1 VDRARG
7 GWWSPILVVLTVA
20 AVVTSTVAVWTRTT
34 VLDTDRFM
42 AVVGPA
48 LSDPSFT
55 AALSDVVAR
64 EVLVALDLDARVAA
78 TLEEVDTFLAGAA
91 LEATD
96 PDSATLDRLSR
107 SDRPTLA
114 ALAPAITAALETR
127 VAEKVDGLLTSEA
140 FTRRLPELVRQAHEG
155 GAALVRGELAQLPG
169 VEVRAG
175 EVRLDLRPVIVQA
188 LREVLVELHTVVP
201 DVTIPPALD
210 GLSDTGSE
218 RLATALGT
226 RLPPG
231 FGQLTIMRRTD
242 LTQLQ
247 ATVRML
253 DRLVDALVLLTI
265 ALLAVTVLTARNRRR
280 TVVQLAGGLVLG
292 LGAAAL
298 LVRYLERIVLEA
310 ITHPDGTQAAGVLL
324 GELTDS
330 LRSVALII
338 AAGALAAGVA
348 AHLFGR
354 RLWSAGLPS
363 RGRRPAAAEDHT
375 TDREPPRSSTDRGH
389 PVSR

>member
-20 AVVTSTVAVWTRTT
+20 AVVASTVAVWTRTT

-42 AVVGPA
+42 TVVGPA
-48 LSDPSFT
+48 LFEPSFA
-55 AALSDVVAR
+55 AALSDVVAQ
-64 EVLVALDLDARVAA
+64 EVLVALGLDARVAA

-96 PDSATLDRLSR
+96 PDPATRDRLPR

-114 ALAPAITAALETR
+114 ALAPAITAALETL

-140 FTRRLPELVRQAHEG
+140 FTRRLSELVRQAHEG
-155 GAALVRGELAQLPG
+155 GAALMRGEL
-169 VEVRAG
+169 
-175 EVRLDLRPVIVQA
+175 
-188 LREVLVELHTVVP
+188 
-201 DVTIPPALD
+201 
-210 GLSDTGSE
+210 E